1 MSFKWNETENF
12 SSLNRNFNE
21 LDTALKNLMNFSK
34 EYVTLLLEFEN
45 KAKELY
51 NKYLKEYSTQKNF
64 SSIMLKNV
72 CKIIIAQIEGFKPLI
87 VGLKKRNEISE
98 KFLFEKE
105 ILNSKIKNEVLNS
118 KKDLEEKYIIIK
130 KNRNNF
136 EQVANEGEDLILE
149 FYKSKKTFNET
160 KKTNSI
166 KNMEPILQR
175 MKTSEKE
182 YKKSVKT
189 ALKYE
194 DNLLTTL
201 NISNSN
207 LIILCKE
214 YAKILKDS
222 SIEYL
227 VHYRSINYILENELQ
242 NSLPKLND
250 YNIEEQ
256 FEKKINKE
264 SSRCFPFQ
272 KTKLKPYKIKIIKKN
287 SFCKDLYKKENEL
300 GVKETYEIVKKI
312 YEYLSI
318 KDEEYDLKVEEEKL
332 LTNNITNKILSFTKK
347 TIPLPEETEEE
358 IKIIIELIQKKEN
371 SKIFITKLNDFRTLG
386 IFEIPKKKY
395 DEIGSI
401 MYAIMDNVLI
411 NDDLDISKKVM
422 ILSQTYYI
430 KDENQNKIY
439 LQNVIQKNPIFKNIN
454 FWKKFIQNSINNEIN
469 ESVRKDKKNGTLMI
483 DNQKEN
489 TNKYNNIVF
498 SQLISLANNMI
509 EFGLD
514 KENIKSLILENCE
527 SYRINENSRKI
538 VMDLIEGEK

>member
-1 MSFKWNETENF
+1 
-12 SSLNRNFNE
+12 
-21 LDTALKNLMNFSK
+21 
-34 EYVTLLLEFEN
+34 
-45 KAKELY
+45 
-51 NKYLKEYSTQKNF
+51 
-64 SSIMLKNV
+64 
-72 CKIIIAQIEGFKPLI
+72 
-87 VGLKKRNEISE
+87 
-98 KFLFEKE
+98 
-105 ILNSKIKNEVLNS
+105 
-118 KKDLEEKYIIIK
+118 
-130 KNRNNF
+130 
-136 EQVANEGEDLILE
+136 
-149 FYKSKKTFNET
+149 
-160 KKTNSI
+160 
-166 KNMEPILQR
+166 MEPILQR

-469 ESVRKDKKNGTLMI
+469 ESVRKDKINGTLMI

>member
-105 ILNSKIKNEVLNS
+105 ILNSKIKNEVLSS
-118 KKDLEEKYIIIK
+118 KKDLEEKYITIK

-469 ESVRKDKKNGTLMI
+469 ESVRKDKINGTLMI

>member
-242 NSLPKLND
+242 NSLTKLND

-469 ESVRKDKKNGTLMI
+469 ESVRKDKINGTLMI

>member
-34 EYVTLLLEFEN
+34 EYVNLLLEFEN

-105 ILNSKIKNEVLNS
+105 ILNSKIKNEVLSS

-136 EQVANEGEDLILE
+136 EQIANEGEDLILE

-160 KKTNSI
+160 KKINSI

-214 YAKILKDS
+214 YAKILKD
-222 SIEYL
+222 
-227 VHYRSINYILENELQ
+227 
-242 NSLPKLND
+242 
-250 YNIEEQ
+250 YNIEEKIK
-256 FEKKINKE
+256 KKINEE

-272 KTKLKPYKIKIIKKN
+272 KTKLKPYKIKIIKNN

-411 NDDLDISKKVM
+411 NDDLNISKKVM

-454 FWKKFIQNSINNEIN
+454 FWKKFIQNSIHNEIN
-469 ESVRKDKKNGTLMI
+469 ESVRKDKKNGTLMN

-489 TNKYNNIVF
+489 TNKYNNIIF

-538 VMDLIEGEK
+538 IMDLIEGEK

>member
-34 EYVTLLLEFEN
+34 EYVNLLLEFEN

-105 ILNSKIKNEVLNS
+105 ILNSKIKNEVLSS

-136 EQVANEGEDLILE
+136 EQIANEGEDLILE

-160 KKTNSI
+160 KKINSI

-227 VHYRSINYILENELQ
+227 VHYRSINYILDNELQ
-242 NSLPKLND
+242 NSLSKLND

-256 FEKKINKE
+256 FEKKINEE

-272 KTKLKPYKIKIIKKN
+272 KTKLKPYKIKIIKNN

-411 NDDLDISKKVM
+411 NDDLNISKKVM

-469 ESVRKDKKNGTLMI
+469 ESVRKDKINGTLMN

-489 TNKYNNIVF
+489 TNKYNNIIF

-538 VMDLIEGEK
+538 IMDLIEGEK

>member
-227 VHYRSINYILENELQ
+227 VHYRSINYILDNELQ
-242 NSLPKLND
+242 NSLSKLND

-489 TNKYNNIVF
+489 TNKYNNIIF